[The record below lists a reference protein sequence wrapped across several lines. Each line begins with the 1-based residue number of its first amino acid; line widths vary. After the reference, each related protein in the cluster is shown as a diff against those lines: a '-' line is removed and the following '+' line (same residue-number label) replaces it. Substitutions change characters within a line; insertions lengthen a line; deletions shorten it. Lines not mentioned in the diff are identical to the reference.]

1 MSLRLTLV
9 SLAGSTTL
17 MTASTAMGASWLEY
31 CDTTY
36 THTPHTHTGT
46 QAHPITSLS
55 RLSLQ
60 FTAANVHELYSSA
73 YTNTVSL
80 FFLEIAALA
89 SEVSLLYLVVLS
101 T

>member
-1 MSLRLTLV
+1 
-9 SLAGSTTL
+9 
-17 MTASTAMGASWLEY
+17 MGASWLEY

-36 THTPHTHTGT
+36 THTHT

-55 RLSLQ
+55 RLSQQ

-89 SEVSLLYLVVLS
+89 SEVSLVPSRFEYMIFLYV
-101 T
+101 

>member
-1 MSLRLTLV
+1 M
-9 SLAGSTTL
+9 AGSTTL

-36 THTPHTHTGT
+36 THTHTGT
-46 QAHPITSLS
+46 YAHPITSLS

-89 SEVSLLYLVVLS
+89 SEASLYLVVLS